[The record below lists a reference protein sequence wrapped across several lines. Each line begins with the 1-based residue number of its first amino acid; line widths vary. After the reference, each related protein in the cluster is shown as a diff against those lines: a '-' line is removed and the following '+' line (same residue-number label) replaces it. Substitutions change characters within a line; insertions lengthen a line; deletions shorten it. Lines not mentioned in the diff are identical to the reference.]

1 MNNTKTH
8 IVALAAILTTL
19 AVPGVASVQA
29 MLLPSSYA
37 WEQTE
42 TTNVPVDARFDG
54 SAGSRHREPHAPR
67 PYGQW

>member
-37 WEQTE
+37 WEQME
-42 TTNVPVDARFDG
+42 TTNVPVDARFDE